1 MLLANKFEKFR
12 DVCLDYYELD
22 PFHYLNSPELSWDI
36 MFKVRCVEIEL
47 ISDVDMHH
55 FYWKCMRDGASYIA
69 QTYSKANNNKQIE
82 FYDKNKPSNFIIY
95 KNTNNLY
102 EWAIK
107 SKF

>member
-55 FYWKCMRDGASYIA
+55 FY
-69 QTYSKANNNKQIE
+69 
-82 FYDKNKPSNFIIY
+82 
-95 KNTNNLY
+95 
-102 EWAIK
+102 
-107 SKF
+107 